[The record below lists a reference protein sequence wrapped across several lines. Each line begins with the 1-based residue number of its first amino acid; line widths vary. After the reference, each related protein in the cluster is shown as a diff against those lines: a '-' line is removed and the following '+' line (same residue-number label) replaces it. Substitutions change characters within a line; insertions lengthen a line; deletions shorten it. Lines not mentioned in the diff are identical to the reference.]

1 MMQVEVEMGFKM
13 LPDIAKNTDNVKVF
27 SDKEQYADLI
37 ENGKYNKK
45 QGKSHREKISHILQ

>member
-13 LPDIAKNTDNVKVF
+13 LPDIAKNTENVKVF

-45 QGKSHREKISHILQ
+45 QRKSHQEKPSRILE

>member
-37 ENGKYNKK
+37 ENSKYNKK
-45 QGKSHREKISHILQ
+45 QRNSHSEKISRILQ

>member
-45 QGKSHREKISHILQ
+45 QRKSHREKISRI